1 VSAGALRPQAA
12 SAATLRAPESL
23 QVERADA
30 ARRTGAFR
38 AGPIDFDR
46 PFVPE
51 EFTQLFYV
59 PQYRAL
65 TAAQRLRYN
74 QLFALKINEQIMV
87 FEQAF
92 AERMLAPLV
101 GDPCLPREISDC
113 LADMVAEE
121 AAHTELFRELNRACR
136 PEGSDPDGACFTKLG
151 SLDRAAFALFTSS
164 PRRLPALLFFSLA
177 LEEHSLALARAFE
190 APASATLGAFE
201 PNFVAA
207 HCEHARDER
216 RHIHVEAHVIRRLFH
231 GAPRPL
237 RALNAAL
244 LRLFLR
250 GVLTPRRAGLAV
262 ARRWLA
268 ERPELAPRAAELLLA
283 LRALGRDDAFQRS
296 LFSRTITPLTF
307 ALFDED
313 ASFRSLGDVL
323 RGYAWREVPA

>member
-1 VSAGALRPQAA
+1 M
-12 SAATLRAPESL
+12 SAAAKLRAPAAL
-23 QVERADA
+23 QSERADP

-51 EFTQLFYV
+51 EFTQLFYT
-59 PQYRAL
+59 PLYRSL
-65 TAAQRLRYN
+65 TAGQRLRYN
-74 QLFALKINEQIMV
+74 QLFAIKINEQIMI

-101 GDPCLPREISDC
+101 GDPRLPREVSDC
-113 LADMVAEE
+113 LTDMVAEE
-121 AAHTELFRELNRACR
+121 AAHTQLFRELNRASL
-136 PEGSDPDGACFTKLG
+136 PEVYARRDACFTSLG
-151 SLDRAAFALFTSS
+151 PLDRAAFALFTAS
-164 PRRLPALLFFSLA
+164 PRRLPFLLFFSLA
-177 LEEHSLALARAFE
+177 LEEHSLALALAFE
-190 APASATLGAFE
+190 QPISATLGAYE
-201 PNFVAA
+201 PSFVRA
-207 HCEHARDER
+207 HCEHARDEH

-231 GAPRPL
+231 RAPRPL

-250 GVLTPRRAGLAV
+250 GILTPRRTGIAV

-268 ERPELAPRAAELLLA
+268 DRPELAPRTDELLSA
-283 LRALGRDDAFQRS
+283 LRALGADDAFQRS

-313 ASFRSLGDVL
+313 PSFRSLGDVL
-323 RGYAWREVPA
+323 RGYDRREVPA